1 MTTNTRQKIVAGNW
15 KSNGNAQAIT
25 AYLEVFNAG
34 LESIG
39 NEVEVLLAPPSV
51 YLANFAKASERLKLA
66 VQNASAQQEGAFT
79 GEVTASM
86 LQDLGVNYA
95 LVGHSERRSLFAE
108 TDAVVVEKVA
118 RLLEQGVRPI
128 LCVGETLEQREAG
141 QAEQVVNAQ
150 VQAVL
155 SAFDEAKLA
164 ELVIA
169 YEPVW
174 AIGTGK
180 TATPE
185 VAQQMHAAIRKGIAA
200 TMPIL
205 AERCPLLYG
214 GSVNAAN
221 ASELFSQQDIDG
233 GLVGGASLKAEEF
246 LNICRSMV

>member
-15 KSNGNAQAIT
+15 KSNGNAQAV
-25 AYLEVFNAG
+25 ADYLQVFNEG
-34 LESIG
+34 LASVSDK
-39 NEVEVLLAPPSV
+39 VEVLLAPPSV
-51 YLANFAKASERLKLA
+51 YLANFASSSERLQLA
-66 VQNASAQQEGAFT
+66 VQNSSAQQEGAFT
-79 GEVTASM
+79 GEVTAAM
-86 LQDLGVNYA
+86 LHDLGVKFA
-95 LVGHSERRSLFAE
+95 LVGHSERRSLFGE

-150 VQAVL
+150 VEAVL
-155 SAFDEAKLA
+155 AAFEEQ
-164 ELVIA
+164 ELVELIVA

-200 TMPIL
+200 SMPSL

-221 ASELFSQQDIDG
+221 ASDLFSQQDIDG